1 MPHKKAKRSIR
12 ERERSEKGSNLAP
25 AQQSLA
31 TEALPKSLT
40 RVLNAS
46 QIREDWHAKKRKNG
60 EEDGRGT
67 VKRNKT
73 EKGAKGKTELSIMP
87 GESIQHFNKRVEDNM
102 RPLVKTAMQSS
113 NATLRKARK
122 ELPSKKKCKNKTST
136 DPESDQDE
144 PHAPA
149 PSSQKHDRNDP
160 PKEFATLSS
169 SAPRRLND
177 IAQAPPELKAFP
189 RAAAMRAKNGDSK
202 RPKMADNILS
212 MAQKA
217 MMEEEREKAIK
228 RYRELKASRMA
239 TTS

>member
-25 AQQSLA
+25 AKQSLA
-31 TEALPKSLT
+31 NEAIPKSLT

-46 QIREDWHAKKRKNG
+46 QIREDWHAKKRKNT
-60 EEDGRGT
+60 EDDGRGA
-67 VKRNKT
+67 VKRKKM
-73 EKGAKGKTELSIMP
+73 EKGAKGKAELNIQP

-122 ELPSKKKCKNKTST
+122 ELPSKKKGKKPAE
-136 DPESDQDE
+136 PESDDDE
-144 PHAPA
+144 PPTPA

-177 IAQAPPELKAFP
+177 IAQAPPELKALP
-189 RAAAMRAKNGDSK
+189 RAAAMRTKNGDSK
-202 RPKMADNILS
+202 RSKVSDNVLS

-228 RYRELKASRMA
+228 RYRELKASRMVP
-239 TTS
+239 TS